1 MFQNL
6 IDNALNYS
14 MDGTRIFIDLKEEKN
29 YIRLEMKN
37 TASYEMNFTPDEIT
51 ERFTRGDKSRT
62 DGGNG
67 LGLSIAKTLRKAC
80 GGVIPYRARTATFQ
94 GSASVSEIYRFRR
107 FCKNFR
113 IKRIPEDILY
123 QNVPPENIKD
133 DDKNVL

>member
-1 MFQNL
+1 MKINTEAKSAIITADGNKLYRVFQNL

-67 LGLSIAKTLRKAC
+67 LGLSIAKTFTEAC
-80 GGVIPYRARTATFQ
+80 GGV
-94 GSASVSEIYRFRR
+94 
-107 FCKNFR
+107 FR
-113 IKRIPEDILY
+113 IELDGDVFKA
-123 QNVPPENIKD
+123 
-133 DDKNVL
+133 VLLFQKSTDSDGFAKTSE